1 MHGSKSLAILLAI
14 ALGVGGYAYYLS
26 KRPADTGAV
35 KHDKV
40 FAAVESDKI
49 NDLEIQAASGDLT
62 HLIKDGT
69 TWKIATPIA
78 GDADAGEVSSL
89 LSTIASLEPGT
100 VIDSNPASVKSYG
113 LDPARIVVTFTQT
126 GDATPH
132 KLLVGSKTPTGSDLY
147 ARVEGKPALFLITG
161 SLDDPLNKTTFSLRD
176 KTVLKFPRA
185 TADFLTVTAA
195 GKTVTLAKK
204 GESDWSMKAPV
215 DARADFSAVDSLVGR
230 LADLQM
236 KSLVTPDG
244 SKDLKKYGLD
254 KPDITA
260 TIGAGS
266 ARASLAIGGKSPD
279 GTLYARDLTRPAIFT
294 VEATLADDLK
304 KKADDFRIKDLFEFR
319 SFSATSLEIT
329 QGGQTFVFVKQKG
342 TGDTDTWKQTK
353 PSAKDADQAKLTDLL
368 SAVSGL
374 RAESFVDKAAS
385 GSDEAVVLAQFGEPG
400 ASKAETV
407 AFRKSGKTIQAIRQ
421 GEAGAAVVPTADFD
435 KAIAALKAVTG
446 GK

>member
-1 MHGSKSLAILLAI
+1 M
-14 ALGVGGYAYYLS
+14 
-26 KRPADTGAV
+26 
-35 KHDKV
+35 
-40 FAAVESDKI
+40 
-49 NDLEIQAASGDLT
+49 
-62 HLIKDGT
+62 
-69 TWKIATPIA
+69 
-78 GDADAGEVSSL
+78 
-89 LSTIASLEPGT
+89 
-100 VIDSNPASVKSYG
+100 
-113 LDPARIVVTFTQT
+113 
-126 GDATPH
+126 
-132 KLLVGSKTPTGSDLY
+132 
-147 ARVEGKPALFLITG
+147 
-161 SLDDPLNKTTFSLRD
+161 
-176 KTVLKFPRA
+176 
-185 TADFLTVTAA
+185 
-195 GKTVTLAKK
+195 